1 MKVIQSIRF
10 PVWIALAVVMAG
22 CSDTSRPE
30 LDIIQ
35 ITGVSW
41 ACNVTTSYVVFG
53 STTEAED
60 HLEIVISASEGDLL
74 YMLRDD
80 LQFYYRYSP
89 ENGNRIAVTFDTVHA
104 VSAYLNG
111 RLSYMELSGSTSLDA
126 FKKLTDPEI
135 EQLSSL
141 HVKSSLT
148 DDLFSTLQQH
158 ETSLQGKG
166 LILEGDAGLESLH
179 DLLSIFRPRFLVIDD
194 SWDLPDPEESHCLS
208 NLELLWIEGNV
219 PALAKL
225 ASCCSNLESLIVAQW
240 EPEPGE
246 LLPLAGLKKLQSFT
260 IAESG
265 LTSLSVVELPESLRN
280 LYMISCE
287 TLSDI
292 SMLVGLKNLKRMGLT
307 QCNSVQSM
315 EVLRTMAYLQWLS
328 FPPNISHQEFV
339 ELTGRFRHLEGVEL
353 IDCWEIEDL
362 APLQHLPELKTLV
375 LQLEKEQLSMLDSLE
390 QLKLVILTSEVFG
403 DNPEWVKELRLSLPN
418 TTIVPGSGICLGSG
432 WLLLLLPF
440 ILIFRHFYRRKL

>member
-1 MKVIQSIRF
+1 MKMIRSIRF
-10 PVWIALAVVMAG
+10 PLWIALAVVIAG
-22 CSDTSRPE
+22 CSDTPSSHI
-30 LDIIQ
+30 DIIQ

-53 STTEAED
+53 PSIETDEQK
-60 HLEIVISASEGDLL
+60 EIAISASEGDLL
-74 YMLRDD
+74 YMLLDD

-89 ENGNRIAVTFDTVHA
+89 ESGNRIAVTFDTLQA

-111 RLSYMELSGSTSLDA
+111 RLSYMELSGPASLDA
-126 FKKLTDPEI
+126 FNKLTDPEI
-135 EQLSSL
+135 EQLSTL
-141 HVKSSLT
+141 HLKTSLT
-148 DDLFSTLQQH
+148 DDLLSTLQQH

-166 LILEGDAGLESLH
+166 LILEGDSGMENLH

-194 SWDLPDPEESHCLS
+194 SWGLPDPEESQCLS
-208 NLELLWIEGNV
+208 NLELLWVEGNV
-219 PALAKL
+219 PAFAKL

-246 LLPLAGLKKLQSFT
+246 LLPLAGLKNLQSFT
-260 IAESG
+260 LAESG
-265 LTSLSVVELPESLRN
+265 LTSLSVVELPESLSN
-280 LYMISCE
+280 LYLISCD

-292 SMLVGLKNLKRMGLT
+292 STLVDLKSLNRLALT
-307 QCNSVQSM
+307 QCNRVQSM
-315 EVLRTMAYLQWLS
+315 DVLRTMAYLQWLS
-328 FPPNISHQEFV
+328 FPSNISHQEFA
-339 ELTGRFRHLEGVEL
+339 ELTGRFRQLEGVEL

-375 LQLEKEQLSMLDSLE
+375 LQLEKEQLSKLDSLV
-390 QLKLVILTSEVFG
+390 QLKLVILTSEVFE
-403 DNPEWVKELRLSLPN
+403 DNPKWIKELRLSLPN

-440 ILIFRHFYRRKL
+440 ILIFRQFYRRK